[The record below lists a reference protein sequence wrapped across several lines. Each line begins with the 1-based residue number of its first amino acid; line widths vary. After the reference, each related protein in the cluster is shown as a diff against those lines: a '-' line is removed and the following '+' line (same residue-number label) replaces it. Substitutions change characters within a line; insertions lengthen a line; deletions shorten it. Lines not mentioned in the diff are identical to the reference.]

1 MNSILNKGLIIISF
15 ILISLLLGKLF
26 SIGITKQAK
35 IDCIK
40 FQKQVENK
48 NFYITQNQKMMCEE
62 VGLPVYFN

>member
-1 MNSILNKGLIIISF
+1 M
-15 ILISLLLGKLF
+15 GKLF